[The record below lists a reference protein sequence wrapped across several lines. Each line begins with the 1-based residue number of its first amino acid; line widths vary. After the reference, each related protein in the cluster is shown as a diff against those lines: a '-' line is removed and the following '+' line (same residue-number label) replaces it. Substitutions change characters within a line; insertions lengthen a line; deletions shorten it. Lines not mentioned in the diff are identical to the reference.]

1 MRTVRFLLIFLVLLG
16 TQSVNAQEANPC
28 NSEITNEAHIVARKG
43 DQAIIFA
50 PKNSAIGV
58 NNAVSLEIF
67 LCNLPASSKI
77 TNIDAIMPMHQ
88 HGMNYTPQIVKLS
101 ESHFVAEPFI
111 FHMPGNWQLLAILN
125 TNGDVI
131 EFKKDFLVRP

>member
-1 MRTVRFLLIFLVLLG
+1 M
-16 TQSVNAQEANPC
+16 
-28 NSEITNEAHIVARKG
+28 G

-50 PKNSAIGV
+50 PNDSTIGV
-58 NNAVSLEIF
+58 NNSVSFEIF
-67 LCNLPASSKI
+67 LCNMPANAEL

-111 FHMPGNWQLLAILN
+111 FHMPGSWRLLAILN
-125 TNGDVI
+125 INDDVI
-131 EFKKDFLVRP
+131 EFKEDFLVLP